1 MTQGPE
7 LLSSKEAFLPTPFK
21 RIVVLMM
28 ENRSFDHMLGYLKSG
43 SYSIDG
49 LNGDETNPAADGGT
63 PIRVSPNARNTNDLS
78 PDPNHEFPDI
88 NWQIFSNSDGADNGQ
103 EKMQGFVQNYASDS
117 GNAAH
122 GSVIMRCFQAGTLP
136 ILSTLA
142 QQFAVSDKWFSSVPA
157 STIPNRLFAHAASS
171 GGSLTQDAIKAPF
184 LAHTIFE
191 DIDKDP
197 IDLNTTYRI
206 YVSQASILLA
216 NRHLMLNQ
224 DKFFD
229 IGDFAQD
236 CKNNDIPQYT
246 FIEPIYDGVNA
257 NSQHPDFAIDKGEAL
272 IGQVYNAI
280 RNSPLWT
287 DTLLLIVY
295 DEHGGLYDHVFPPS
309 LKNNTGLPNFPATT
323 DFGFTFDRLGVRVPA
338 VFVSPWLKPGTI
350 LPQQF
355 DHCSIVKTVRELCC
369 QSKAPVNWRESIAN
383 SFLNIVDTDVV
394 KMRKDK
400 PTLPKVVSADGTM
413 PLQGRSQ
420 LLSASARGLQQ
431 PVPAVLPTVSALAKT
446 TRTPNI
452 PPVIPPMLR
461 KPTDL
466 VTLMAQSME
475 YSLAQEGVT
484 LSKTTQQIYSAQ
496 DADAYL
502 AEARA
507 AVANLGA
514 A

>member
-1 MTQGPE
+1 
-7 LLSSKEAFLPTPFK
+7 LPTPFK
-21 RIVVLMM
+21 RVVVLMM
-28 ENRSFDHMLGYLKSG
+28 ENRSFDHMLGYLKSS
-43 SYSIDG
+43 SYPIDG
-49 LNGDETNPAADGGT
+49 LNGDETNPAADEGT
-63 PIRVSPNARNTNDLS
+63 PIRVSPNARNTNDLN

-88 NWQIFSNSDGADNGQ
+88 NWQIFSNADGTDSGQ

-122 GSVIMRCFQAGTLP
+122 GAAIMRCFQAGTLP

-184 LAHTIFE
+184 SAHTIFE

-206 YVSQASILLA
+206 YTSQSSILLA
-216 NRHLMLNQ
+216 NGYLMLNQ

-280 RNSPLWT
+280 RDSPLWT

-309 LKNNTGLPNFPATT
+309 LQNNTGLPDFPATS
-323 DFGFTFDRLGVRVPA
+323 DFGFTFNRLGVRVPA
-338 VFVSPWLKPGTI
+338 VFVSPWLQPGTI

-355 DHCSIVKTVRELCC
+355 NHCSIVKTVRQLCC
-369 QSKAPVNWRESIAN
+369 KSQTPFNWRESIAT
-383 SFLNIVDTDVV
+383 SFLNIVDVNDGP
-394 KMRKDK
+394 MRTEK
-400 PTLPKVVSADGTM
+400 PILPPVVSSDGTM
-413 PLQGRSQ
+413 ALQGRNR

-452 PPVIPPMLR
+452 PPVIPPALR

-475 YSLAQEGVT
+475 YSLSQKGVR
-484 LSKTTQQIYSAQ
+484 LSKTSQQIYSAQ

-502 AEARA
+502 AEARTA
-507 AVANLGA
+507 IARLGGA
-514 A
+514 